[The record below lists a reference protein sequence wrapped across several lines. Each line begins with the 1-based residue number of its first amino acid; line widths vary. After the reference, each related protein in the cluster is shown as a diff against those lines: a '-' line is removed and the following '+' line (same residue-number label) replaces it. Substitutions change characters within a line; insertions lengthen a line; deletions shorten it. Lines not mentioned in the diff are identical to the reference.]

1 MAYQRDI
8 STESRAEPQGAL
20 RRLADAAWQNVL
32 LAGIASALLGVLVL
46 AWPGA
51 TLLAVAILFG
61 VYLLVSGVFQIAAAL
76 GTHTSTSLRV
86 MGFISGALSVLLG
99 LLCFRSALESV
110 LMLALWVG
118 IGWLFRGITLTLAA
132 AHDPSMPA
140 RGWLV
145 LAGIVS
151 VLGGVVMITSPFT
164 SLAVLTVLSGC
175 WLLALGIVE
184 IVTAFRIRSRAKQA
198 LPGEGPSWAPGP
210 GGVASGPPRRTP

>member
-1 MAYQRDI
+1 MAYQRDT
-8 STESRAEPQGAL
+8 STDPGAEYQGVL
-20 RRLADAAWQNVL
+20 RWLADAAWQNVL
-32 LAGIASALLGVLVL
+32 LAGIASVLLGVLVL

-110 LMLALWVG
+110 LMLALWIG

-132 AHDPSMPA
+132 AGDTYMPA
-140 RGWLV
+140 RGWLL
-145 LAGIVS
+145 LAGVVS
-151 VLGGVVMITSPFT
+151 VLGGVVMIASPFK

-175 WLLALGIVE
+175 WLLALGITE
-184 IVTAFRIRSRAKQA
+184 IITAFRIRSRAKHT
-198 LPGEGPSWAPGP
+198 LPE
-210 GGVASGPPRRTP
+210 